1 MKLRPC
7 AGWVLIEEL
16 PEEEKTSVGV
26 YLPETSKDK
35 SVKGKI
41 VKVGKVEYKT
51 AADVGMVSLNHSFIM
66 NSYQDYLI
74 SYPPFKEEQIVIFK
88 KWATNEV
95 NDNGKKYV
103 LVKFEDVIGYYK

>member
-1 MKLRPC
+1 MKKLHPT

-41 VKVGKVEYKT
+41 VAIGPYMQNENYNLVLY
-51 AADVGMVSLNHSFIM
+51 
-66 NSYQDYLI
+66 
-74 SYPPFKEEQIVIFK
+74 EQIRSAGIVIFK

-103 LVKFEDVIGYYK
+103 LVKFEDVIGYYEDGKT

>member
-1 MKLRPC
+1 MKLIPT

-35 SVKGKI
+35 SVKGKVLVVGNNI
-41 VKVGKVEYKT
+41 SDCNDCVKGLNVGHPLKKAPCE
-51 AADVGMVSLNHSFIM
+51 VGN
-66 NSYQDYLI
+66 
-74 SYPPFKEEQIVIFK
+74 IVIFK

-103 LVKFEDVIGYYK
+103 LVEFKDIIAYYGN